1 MLQDVTGK
9 QDSLPIDGRNQDLV
23 IMVINPCPLIKHTA
37 PNNPTKGRGKEAH
50 GQQNHEDCEAALKTI
65 GWCDVVGRRCELSP
79 AKTATIMVMMMV
91 IIIIENV
98 WGYFIII
105 IIKHGENSHQIEARN
120 TVMGCIPGRLGTL
133 WYAFGCCYGWND
145 HWFSKTTWQQPLV
158 NHVLSLKLRV
168 PENSWY

>member
-9 QDSLPIDGRNQDLV
+9 QESLPIDGRNQDLV
-23 IMVINPCPLIKHTA
+23 IMVTNPCPLIKHNA

-65 GWCDVVGRRCELSP
+65 DWCDVVGRRCELSP

-91 IIIIENV
+91 IIVEKMFEDI
-98 WGYFIII
+98 
-105 IIKHGENSHQIEARN
+105 SSSSSSSSPSSSSSSN
-120 TVMGCIPGRLGTL
+120 TGRIATKGLL

-145 HWFSKTTWQQPLV
+145 HWFSKTT
-158 NHVLSLKLRV
+158 
-168 PENSWY
+168 

>member
-1 MLQDVTGK
+1 
-9 QDSLPIDGRNQDLV
+9 
-23 IMVINPCPLIKHTA
+23 
-37 PNNPTKGRGKEAH
+37 
-50 GQQNHEDCEAALKTI
+50 
-65 GWCDVVGRRCELSP
+65 LSP

-98 WGYFIII
+98 WGYFII

-158 NHVLSLKLRV
+158 NHVLALKLRV
-168 PENSWY
+168 PENSWYESILANWSTHNLVNLPIVL